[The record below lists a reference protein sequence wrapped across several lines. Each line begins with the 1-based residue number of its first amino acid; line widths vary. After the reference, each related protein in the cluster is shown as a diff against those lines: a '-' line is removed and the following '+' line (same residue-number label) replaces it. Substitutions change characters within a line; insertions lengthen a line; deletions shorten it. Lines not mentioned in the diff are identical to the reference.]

1 MQNIFKGQRILRE
14 GEPAVQDYL
23 HFLSGGC
30 STDPVSLLQE
40 AGVDLSTPAPIDAAL
55 DYFGQLLDEMEALLN
70 G

>member
-1 MQNIFKGQRILRE
+1 M
-14 GEPAVQDYL
+14 QDYL

-30 STDPVSLLQE
+30 STDPVSLLQG